1 MEICVTFWQGRHRR
15 LRRFARD
22 DILFRV
28 AYHLVRRR
36 RQLRW
41 TQTKLARRLGVP
53 VSVIRA
59 LEIAEL
65 SFTLA
70 AFETMSDVLGPS
82 ASDLLA
88 PIPVR
93 LRRVA
98 TRALL
103 RRSWNGGY
111 SPGWR
116 YSPCAPPTILLSE
129 PRPVKAGWRHGPPI
143 PGEPWKRTARGA
155 ASRSLNRSLKRSC
168 ADGLVGVA
176 LEHASTMTRSN
187 SGAAGASSAIR
198 LAAIK
203 GPLQCDSAIH
213 FTYWRRP
220 ISLDELSQ
228 VTGTRVRV
236 KSLILPFQR
245 DRRRVVLT
253 AMSTASS
260 K

>member
-1 MEICVTFWQGRHRR
+1 MTLWHGRHRLLR
-15 LRRFARD
+15 RRFARD

-41 TQTKLARRLGVP
+41 TQTKLARLLGVP

-59 LEIAEL
+59 LEIAQL

-70 AFETMSDVLGPS
+70 AFEKMTDVLGPS
-82 ASDLLA
+82 ASDLLS

-103 RRSWNGGY
+103 RRSWNAGY
-111 SPGWR
+111 SPGWQ
-116 YSPCAPPTILLSE
+116 YSPYTPPTLFLSE

-168 ADGLVGVA
+168 VDDLVGIPIQHRSTVA
-176 LEHASTMTRSN
+176 RSN
-187 SGAAGASSAIR
+187 SDADGSSSAIR
-198 LAAIK
+198 LTAIK
-203 GPLQCDSAIH
+203 GPLPRDSAIH
-213 FTYWRRP
+213 FAYWRVP

-228 VTGTRVRV
+228 ENGTRVRV
-236 KSLILPFQR
+236 KSLLLPFQR
-245 DRRRVVLT
+245 DRRRFVLT
-253 AMSTASS
+253 AIPTASS